1 MKQLL
6 IDGIIHCSWTGPTP
20 DWAKDAERRATEG
33 AAGYVLRTVA
43 HGDYAE
49 GERADEWD
57 ETTGQRKV
65 ERPVKTPEQLDAE
78 AFDTNPAAWAESRCD
93 QIDAELVRRL
103 KAGFAYQGA
112 MVPLDIGAQ
121 TAFLSQSDAIRDG
134 VLPAGLVRT
143 GDNRDV
149 MIPAAEWGAFKLA
162 ALQAGTALN
171 MAAWAAKEAVRTG
184 KYEERRKAAE
194 SYFGINTTA
203 EAATEDRYAGK
214 DQS

>member
-20 DWAKDAERRATEG
+20 DWARDAERKALGEVP
-33 AAGYVLRTVA
+33 GYVLRSVA
-43 HGDYAE
+43 FGDYAE
-49 GERADEWD
+49 GERAEEWD
-57 ETTGQRKV
+57 ETTGKRKV
-65 ERPVKTPEQLDAE
+65 GRPVKTPDQIDAE
-78 AFDTNPAAWAESRCD
+78 AFEADPVAWAESRCD

-103 KAGFAYQGA
+103 KAGFLYDGS

-149 MIPAAEWGAFKLA
+149 MIPAAEWVAFKLA

-171 MAAWAAKEAVRTG
+171 IAAWNAKENI
-184 KYEERRKAAE
+184 RKGT
-194 SYFGINTTA
+194 Y
-203 EAATEDRYAGK
+203 EDRKSAYTEYFRE
-214 DQS
+214 